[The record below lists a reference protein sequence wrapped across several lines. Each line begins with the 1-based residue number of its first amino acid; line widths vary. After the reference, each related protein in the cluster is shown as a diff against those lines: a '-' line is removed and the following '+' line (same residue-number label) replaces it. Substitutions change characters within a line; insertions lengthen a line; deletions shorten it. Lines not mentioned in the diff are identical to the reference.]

1 MLTGH
6 TAVDMDRSILDLIN
20 DFSQWKGNTFTLAAL
35 IVEKQKE
42 LDRKTLFDAGF
53 IEAAEAI

>member
-1 MLTGH
+1 
-6 TAVDMDRSILDLIN
+6 MDRSILDLIN

-42 LDRKTLFDAGF
+42 IDRRALFDAGF
-53 IEAAEAI
+53 TEAAEVI

>member
-1 MLTGH
+1 
-6 TAVDMDRSILDLIN
+6 MDRSILDLIN

-53 IEAAEAI
+53 TEAAEVI

>member
-1 MLTGH
+1 
-6 TAVDMDRSILDLIN
+6 MDRSILDLIN

-42 LDRKTLFDAGF
+42 LDRIKVTDAGF
-53 IEAAEAI
+53 PEAAEVI

>member
-1 MLTGH
+1 
-6 TAVDMDRSILDLIN
+6 MDRSILDLIN

-53 IEAAEAI
+53 TEAAEAI